1 MQAQRGG
8 STEAQAPLA
17 GLQLVPFRD
26 VLSNVVQNAHTSLS
40 QLTGRLPGLSD
51 EER

>member
-1 MQAQRGG
+1 MQAPRGG
-8 STEAQAPLA
+8 SIEAQTPLT

-26 VLSNVVQNAHTSLS
+26 VLSNVVQDAHTGLT
-40 QLTGRLPGLSD
+40 QLAGRLPGLSD

>member
-8 STEAQAPLA
+8 STESEAPLT

-26 VLSNVVQNAHTSLS
+26 VLSNVVQDAHASLT
-40 QLTGRLPGLSD
+40 QLAGRLPGLSD